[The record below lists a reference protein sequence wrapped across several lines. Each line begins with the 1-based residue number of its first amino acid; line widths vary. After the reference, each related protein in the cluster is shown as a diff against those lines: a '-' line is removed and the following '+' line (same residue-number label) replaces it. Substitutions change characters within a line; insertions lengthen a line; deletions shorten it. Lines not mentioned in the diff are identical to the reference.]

1 MKPGEVTPA
10 KGDAIKLNAGRR
22 SVTLK
27 VRNAGDRAV
36 QVGSHYHF
44 FEANKALDFD
54 RNKTLGMRL
63 DIPAGTA
70 IRFEPGAEHEVT
82 LVDFG
87 GTRRVVGFAGLVNGS
102 VDAGSTAAA
111 AREAAA
117 RLGFRGAKG
126 DSDKNE
132 KSKK

>member
-10 KGDAIKLNAGRR
+10 KAGPIQLNEGRR
-22 SVTLK
+22 SVKLK
-27 VRNAGDRAV
+27 VKNAGDRAV
-36 QVGSHYHF
+36 QIGSHYHF

-54 RNKTLGMRL
+54 RNLTVGMRL

-70 IRFEPGAEHEVT
+70 IRFEPGAEAEVT

-102 VDAGSTAAA
+102 VDSGATVAA
-111 AREAAA
+111 ARAEAL

-126 DSDKNE
+126 
-132 KSKK
+132 